1 MGESMKPGGAPTA
14 DKTAFQALGRLLP
27 GGSASAARR
36 LSRPLVFNRVAGAE
50 LVAEDGQS
58 YVDLNCGYGAI
69 LLGRNDPWHV
79 ARTAGLSDGMDL
91 VGLGTTRLELDLA
104 ERLID
109 LIPAAELVAYC
120 TSGTE
125 ATLHAVRL
133 ARAVTGRRRIIKFQ
147 GTYHGWHDY
156 VAMNWVSPQERL
168 GGADPFTAG
177 ALPEAMAATTI
188 LPFNDLAAIE
198 AALDPADHDVA
209 AVLVEPLMH
218 NIGCIPFEPGY
229 AEALKALCERRG
241 VLLIFDEIITGFR
254 HALGGYQSLIGVTP
268 DLATFGK
275 AIGNGHPLSA
285 IVGRRDLLER
295 FAAAPPH
302 GVALGGTFNAHP
314 RSVAAAL
321 ATIERMAEP
330 DAYPALYAKGEALAA
345 ALERAVAASG
355 LDAVVTR
362 FGSVVALHFQAEAPR
377 RYEDLVHGDL
387 ARDAAF
393 RRGLL
398 DHGIAT
404 AAQPLRRFCV
414 SLAHEDHHMARIE
427 EAAHAVLKDLARQG
441 AGAAPA

>member
-1 MGESMKPGGAPTA
+1 MTDEV
-14 DKTAFQALGRLLP
+14 AFEALGRLLP

-36 LSRPLVFNRVAGAE
+36 LSRPLVFNRAE
-50 LVAEDGQS
+50 GVELTAEDGRC
-58 YVDLNCGYGAI
+58 YIDLNCGYGAI
-69 LLGRNDPWHV
+69 LLGRNDPRHV
-79 ARTAGLSDGMDL
+79 ARTAELAEGMDL

-104 ERLID
+104 ERLIS

-156 VAMNWVSPQERL
+156 VAMNWASPKDRL
-168 GGADPFTAG
+168 GQADPFTAG
-177 ALPEAMAATTI
+177 ALPEAMAATMI
-188 LPFNDLAAIE
+188 LPFNDLGAIE
-198 AALDPADHDVA
+198 AALDSADHDVA

-229 AEALKALCERRG
+229 AEGLQALCERRG
-241 VLLIFDEIITGFR
+241 VILIFDEIITGFR
-254 HALGGYQSLIGVTP
+254 HALGGYQSIIGITP
-268 DLATFGK
+268 DIATFGK
-275 AIGNGHPLSA
+275 AMGNGHPLSA

-321 ATIERMAEP
+321 ATIERMGEA
-330 DAYPALYAKGEALAA
+330 DVYPALYAKGEALAA
-345 ALERAVAASG
+345 ALGRAVAASG

-362 FGSVVALHFQAEAPR
+362 YGSVVALHFQKAAPR
-377 RYEDLVHGDL
+377 RYEDLVQGDL
-387 ARDAAF
+387 ALDAAF

-404 AAQPLRRFCV
+404 AAQPLRRFCLT
-414 SLAHEDHHMARIE
+414 LAHADHHIARIE
-427 EAAHAVLKDLARQG
+427 EAAHTVLRDLARRKEE
-441 AGAAPA
+441 AAPA